1 MRSPGE
7 DEEPTATLQR
17 PSPKH
22 ISRLP
27 AHLQLNPPPA
37 PRKLPTAGAL
47 VSEQPVVNAAAVA
60 LGASVSEAPAGPD
73 VGGTAVP
80 GAGTHM
86 PNAAA
91 AVSEAAATPA
101 ARKLSDCK
109 SRACSGV
116 LKAFKRALHEEGQT
130 AAAGPPSPAS
140 SLAASSPAP
149 APPPAPGA
157 SAPHPAAPAS
167 ATIAAAVGTAMG
179 AAACAAEGGAA
190 SGTAGGGAGASGAPP
205 LPCPPD
211 TWELGRATW
220 TFLHS
225 VAAGYPE
232 SPSERQQGL
241 MRGMVEGLAE
251 FYPCEV
257 CREHLR

>member
-1 MRSPGE
+1 
-7 DEEPTATLQR
+7 
-17 PSPKH
+17 
-22 ISRLP
+22 
-27 AHLQLNPPPA
+27 
-37 PRKLPTAGAL
+37 
-47 VSEQPVVNAAAVA
+47 
-60 LGASVSEAPAGPD
+60 
-73 VGGTAVP
+73 
-80 GAGTHM
+80 M

-109 SRACSGV
+109 SRACS
-116 LKAFKRALHEEGQT
+116 
-130 AAAGPPSPAS
+130 
-140 SLAASSPAP
+140 
-149 APPPAPGA
+149 
-157 SAPHPAAPAS
+157 
-167 ATIAAAVGTAMG
+167 
-179 AAACAAEGGAA
+179 
-190 SGTAGGGAGASGAPP
+190 
-205 LPCPPD
+205 CPPD

-257 CREHLR
+257 CREHLREQVAARPPQVGSARELNMWLCGLHNEVNEMLGKPLFDCARVGERWREGPADGSCD